1 MVHIDQSWF
10 QVDTWLVVVIV
21 IVVVAFIA
29 FAIIWGIRAHR
40 YRVSAGKEEM
50 VGRTAEV
57 ETALDPKG
65 VIFVEGE
72 RWTAISDKDRVEP
85 GEEVIITRVEG
96 LKLYVTKRE

>member
-1 MVHIDQSWF
+1 MVQIDQSWF

-85 GEEVIITRVEG
+85 GEEVIITKVDG
-96 LKLYVTKRE
+96 LKLYVTRKE